1 MIGAALGEGN
11 ILKAK
16 QIFKLTFY
24 ICTFF
29 GGLIIICL
37 VIFSDKIIA
46 LYDEDKKIISL
57 SSAGLIS
64 YCFAVFPPYFTE
76 MMLQALIQGVG
87 IQSEAQIPSIICYIF
102 ICLPSSYY
110 FAFNLNLGISGLF
123 YGLALGQIII
133 NLMFIRVVYN
143 IDWNK
148 QAEIVKQR
156 EQSQDEPDT
165 PAVQKLDDSYDC
177 LIDSE
182 AKTTKSEKEQGEIS
196 TEVDPEKI

>member
-1 MIGAALGEGN
+1 
-11 ILKAK
+11 
-16 QIFKLTFY
+16 
-24 ICTFF
+24 
-29 GGLIIICL
+29 
-37 VIFSDKIIA
+37 
-46 LYDEDKKIISL
+46 
-57 SSAGLIS
+57 
-64 YCFAVFPPYFTE
+64 
-76 MMLQALIQGVG
+76 
-87 IQSEAQIPSIICYIF
+87 
-102 ICLPSSYY
+102 
-110 FAFNLNLGISGLF
+110 
-123 YGLALGQIII
+123 
-133 NLMFIRVVYN
+133 MFIRVVYN